1 MKRDMTTLWR
11 IFLAGTNN
19 FIRNAWLSA
28 AAMAVMII
36 TLTIVLF
43 SVIAN
48 ATFSHTIQDIRNK
61 IDISVYLVDSLNEEQ
76 RNALLTQI
84 KSLDNIREVDYISKE
99 QALENYKEINKDNI
113 DLQLA
118 ISQTDNPLPASFQI
132 KLVDPDKT
140 DSIKNFLEREDI
152 QKLQSDE
159 TSYSGDRKEAIDKI
173 AKATTFIRRAGI
185 VGVMIFAFI
194 SVLIIFNTIQMAIF
208 NRRDEL
214 SIMRLLGASRWYIR
228 GPFLVESALIGIASA
243 VVSIVI
249 CNTIFTVAS
258 TTLGA
263 SSFGL
268 LDITY
273 ASDYFASH
281 FWTIVGAQL
290 GLGLLIGVGSSFIA
304 TQRYLSLRTKK
315 MKTRKRKTPKAAKTS
330 TTSGTNV

>member
-1 MKRDMTTLWR
+1 MKNRKLISLWR
-11 IFLAGTNN
+11 VFLTGVNN

-48 ATFSHTIQDIRNK
+48 ATFSYTIQQIRDK
-61 IDISVYLVDSLNEEQ
+61 IDISVYLTDSITNSEREKLISD
-76 RNALLTQI
+76 I
-84 KSLDNIREVDYISKE
+84 KQLDNVRDVEYISKD

-118 ISQTDNPLPASFQI
+118 ISQTDNPLPASLQI
-132 KLVDPDKT
+132 KLKDADKI
-140 DSIKNFLEREDI
+140 DGIKSFLEKEEI
-152 QKLQSDE
+152 QKLQSDQ

-173 AKATTFIRRAGI
+173 AKATTFIRRAG
-185 VGVMIFAFI
+185 VAGVIIFAFI

-228 GPFLVESALIGIASA
+228 GPFLVESWMIGIASA

-249 CNTIFTVAS
+249 CNTLFSVAS
-258 TTLGA
+258 TTLNA

-268 LDITY
+268 LDISY
-273 ASDYFASH
+273 SSNYFAKH
-281 FWTIVGAQL
+281 FWTIVLTQLLLGAF
-290 GLGLLIGVGSSFIA
+290 IGIASSYIA
-304 TQRYLSLRTKK
+304 TQRYLSFKAKKVRGRKATKVQK
-315 MKTRKRKTPKAAKTS
+315 
-330 TTSGTNV
+330 

>member
-1 MKRDMTTLWR
+1 MNNRKLISLWR
-11 IFLAGTNN
+11 VFLTGVNN

-48 ATFSHTIQDIRNK
+48 ATFSYTIQQIRDK
-61 IDISVYLVDSLNEEQ
+61 IDISVYLVDTITVTERED
-76 RNALLTQI
+76 LTSKI
-84 KSLDNIREVDYISKE
+84 KNLENVRDVEYISKE
-99 QALENYKEINKDNI
+99 QALENYREINKDNI

-118 ISQTDNPLPASFQI
+118 ISQTDNPLPASLQI
-132 KLVDPDKT
+132 KLKDADKIDP
-140 DSIKNFLEREDI
+140 IKNFLQQDDI
-152 QKLQSDE
+152 RKLQSDE

-185 VGVMIFAFI
+185 FGVLVFAFI

-228 GPFLVESALIGIASA
+228 GPFLVESWMIGIASA

-249 CNTIFTVAS
+249 CNTIFSIAS
-258 TTLGA
+258 TTLNA

-268 LDITY
+268 LDISY
-273 ASDYFASH
+273 SSDYFAKH
-281 FWTIVGAQL
+281 FWTIVASQLFIGAF
-290 GLGLLIGVGSSFIA
+290 IGIASSYVA
-304 TQRYLSLRTKK
+304 TQRYLSFKAKK
-315 MKTRKRKTPKAAKTS
+315 VKENKKSRK
-330 TTSGTNV
+330 